1 MNMKLFSFV
10 YTDTTQFTRF
20 LTQAHGRVE
29 VRSSLEFKTGTWP
42 VILYTKK
49 LLVFTTERSE
59 ALEQMGAKR
68 SDVLVSKI
76 IVWRAECFA
85 KSCSYQQD

>member
-20 LTQAHGRVE
+20 LTQAQGRVE

-42 VILYTKK
+42 VILYTKTSGFHHHPYHLIINSCMCVCY
-49 LLVFTTERSE
+49 LLVT
-59 ALEQMGAKR
+59 K
-68 SDVLVSKI
+68 
-76 IVWRAECFA
+76 C
-85 KSCSYQQD
+85 